1 MIHSVSS
8 IVRENFDTITFIKIK
23 PKGVVL
29 FLETDRVKKN
39 YCSSA
44 RIVEC
49 VSEYTF
55 LILKNKQAKKKQS
68 KAKIQNKQKKLKKKR
83 EYLRKID

>member
-55 LILKNKQAKKKQS
+55 LILKNKQAKKN
-68 KAKIQNKQKKLKKKR
+68 KAKQKYKTSKR
-83 EYLRKID
+83 N